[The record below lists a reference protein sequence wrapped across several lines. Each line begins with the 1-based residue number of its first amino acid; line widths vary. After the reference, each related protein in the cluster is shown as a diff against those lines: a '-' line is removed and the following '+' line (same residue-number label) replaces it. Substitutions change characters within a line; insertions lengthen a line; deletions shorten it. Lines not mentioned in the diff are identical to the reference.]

1 VLLVGLALGFDA
13 ADRSAPFS
21 ILDTGLVRSTSTIK
35 SYHVVTFARNGHPL
49 TSRRRIPPAQQV
61 QAVE

>member
-1 VLLVGLALGFDA
+1 MNPDCG
-13 ADRSAPFS
+13 SS
-21 ILDTGLVRSTSTIK
+21 ITGGGQGVTRHSSLVRSTSTIK
-35 SYHVVTFARNGHPL
+35 SYHVVTFARNGHPW